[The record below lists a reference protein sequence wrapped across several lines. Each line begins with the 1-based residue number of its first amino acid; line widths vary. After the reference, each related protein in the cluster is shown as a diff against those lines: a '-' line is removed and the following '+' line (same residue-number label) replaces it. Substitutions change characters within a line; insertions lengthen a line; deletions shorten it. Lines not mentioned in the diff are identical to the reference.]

1 MILLPSGPAPNWAVP
16 ATKPEGSMGTAG
28 FGEMLNLVLYRVNTL
43 P

>member
-1 MILLPSGPAPNWAVP
+1 MILLPSSPAPNWALP
-16 ATKPEGSMGTAG
+16 APEGSMGIGG